1 MARRRA
7 RALPRLVHNMTVS
20 ILSRSILSRALVSA
34 ALSSLTTLAVA
45 SALSRLSG
53 RSAAEPMNAVGRHM
67 AGRHASRHAGFA
79 LQSTLP
85 GVLINLGGC
94 LFWAGLMERWVG
106 EHPLAGAR
114 DALGRGAIAASLA
127 YLVDYHGIPRRLR
140 PGYERKLSTA
150 QLLLVYSSLAFSL
163 PLRAWVAS
171 EPLRASRQETSPMV
185 LRPALVAGI
194 TIG

>member
-7 RALPRLVHNMTVS
+7 RALPRLVAHMTV
-20 ILSRSILSRALVSA
+20 SILSRALVSA
-34 ALSSLTTLAVA
+34 ALSSLTTVAVA

-53 RSAAEPMNAVGRHM
+53 RSAAEPMNAVGSHM
-67 AGRHASRHAGFA
+67 AGRHASRRAGFA

-94 LFWAGLMERWVG
+94 LFWAGVMERWIG

-171 EPLRASRQETSPMV
+171 EPLRASPHRQETSCMV
-185 LRPALVAGI
+185 LPPALVAGI